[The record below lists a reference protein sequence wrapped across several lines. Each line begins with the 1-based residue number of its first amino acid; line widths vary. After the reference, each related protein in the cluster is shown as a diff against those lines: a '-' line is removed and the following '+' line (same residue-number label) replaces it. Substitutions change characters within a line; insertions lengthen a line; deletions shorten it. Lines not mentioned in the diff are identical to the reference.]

1 MDHLLRFLG
10 YWDFGKIVLGGGMS
24 NVEGVGVEGEGP
36 RQKPLVIRWGDITWL
51 WSFTIN
57 PNTFYIGH
65 TSTQN

>member
-1 MDHLLRFLG
+1 
-10 YWDFGKIVLGGGMS
+10 MS